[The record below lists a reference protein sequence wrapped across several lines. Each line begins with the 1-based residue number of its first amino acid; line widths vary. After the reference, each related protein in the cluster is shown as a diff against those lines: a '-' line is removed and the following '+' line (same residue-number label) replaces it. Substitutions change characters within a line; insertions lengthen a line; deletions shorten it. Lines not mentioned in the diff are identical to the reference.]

1 MEERLKQLPLR
12 AVPDD
17 YADRVTR
24 HIARAESRP
33 ARMANLLI
41 ASQIAVTGILAFLA
55 AWMQSGEMISLFDSI
70 LESLNGATNAL
81 EQSGSAAVNALANLP
96 IEPLDS
102 LAPYEWLTLA
112 IIAGIIWLF
121 ANGLLIANIRKEN
134 RA

>member
-1 MEERLKQLPLR
+1 
-12 AVPDD
+12 
-17 YADRVTR
+17 
-24 HIARAESRP
+24 
-33 ARMANLLI
+33 MANLLI